1 MLVMESY
8 MNVKGFIEKSYHMD
22 LIYDKDNQ
30 ELPEINQTKM
40 QEGKNRLTNLRK
52 RRNSVIRI

>member
-30 ELPEINQTKM
+30 ELPDINQTKM
-40 QEGKNRLTNLRK
+40 REGKNRLTNLRK

>member
-30 ELPEINQTKM
+30 ELPDINQTKM